1 MWKMRNAYCRTWNM
15 AINLENEKKKMRN
28 SQDMTWNMGKKIENV
43 KNEKH
48 TLQDPEYGKKNDK

>member
-1 MWKMRNAYCRTWNM
+1 
-15 AINLENEKKKMRN
+15 
-28 SQDMTWNMGKKIENV
+28 MTWNMVKKIENV